1 MNSFLRKLFAWGS
14 MGFAF
19 FVLAFFTLPHYRQG
33 ESSIA
38 GKRAYDFPIELNG
51 KSAHLSDL
59 RGKVVV
65 LNFWASWCPPCVEE
79 TPALNRLQARIS
91 PQGGVVLGVS
101 EDESEAKYQ
110 QFLQEQNVAFPT
122 YRDPKQEINLQYGT
136 TIFPETYIIDRDG
149 KMARKVIGP
158 QEWDR
163 GENYAFLESLLQ
175 KQ

>member
-1 MNSFLRKLFAWGS
+1 MLRNAINGGVLVIVAGVLFL
-14 MGFAF
+14 
-19 FVLAFFTLPHYRQG
+19 FFTPLYRQG
-33 ESSIA
+33 EPSLA
-38 GKRAYDFPIELNG
+38 GKNAPAFSYALNG
-51 KSAHLSDL
+51 KPMQLSDL

-79 TPALNRLQARIS
+79 TPALNRLQAVIA
-91 PQGGVVLGVS
+91 PQGGVVLAVS
-101 EDESEAKYQ
+101 EDESEANYQ
-110 QFLQEQNVAFPT
+110 KFLQEQNVSFPT
-122 YRDPKQEINLQYGT
+122 YRDPKQEINILYGT

-149 KMARKVIGP
+149 KIARKVIGP